1 MAGSLQDQFL
11 AAGLVKKQKAK
22 NIQTAK
28 KKAAKQSRANKTELV
43 GEAAE
48 LANKAQ
54 QAQRKKSQDLNQ
66 QRKLE
71 SEKKS
76 VQAQIRQIITLNSI
90 EKAPKDLHEDE
101 LAKYN
106 FTHMSKIKTLVVSSE
121 NHDLITRGVV
131 AIVSLESSDNS
142 DNKKEINYYLIPATA
157 AQKINQRDSSIVV
170 LLNDFLTK
178 GGSNKASDK
187 GSNNAQED
195 DPYAG
200 FEVPDDLMW

>member
-43 GEAAE
+43 DEATE
-48 LANKAQ
+48 LVNKAQ
-54 QAQRKKSQDLNQ
+54 EEQRRKSQGLNQ

-90 EKAPKDLHEDE
+90 EKSPKDLHEGE

-106 FTHMSKIKTLVVSSE
+106 FTHNSKIKTLLVSSE

-131 AIVSLESSDNS
+131 AIVSLAVSDNS
-142 DNKKEINYYLIPATA
+142 KEIEYYLIPATA

-178 GGSNKASDK
+178 DGRYKASDSEN
-187 GSNNAQED
+187 GGNNTQED

-200 FEVPDDLMW
+200 FEVPDDLIW

>member
-54 QAQRKKSQDLNQ
+54 EAQRKKSQDLNQ
-66 QRKLE
+66 KRKLE

-76 VQAQIRQIITLNSI
+76 VQAQIRQIITLNTI
-90 EKAPKDLHEDE
+90 VKAPKDLHEDE

-106 FTHMSKIKTLVVSSE
+106 FTHNSKIKTLLVSSE

-131 AIVSLESSDNS
+131 AIVSLDASDN
-142 DNKKEINYYLIPATA
+142 NKEIEYYLIPATA
-157 AQKINQRDSSIVV
+157 AQKINQRDSRIVV

-178 GGSNKASDK
+178 DGSNKVSDK
-187 GSNNAQED
+187 GSNNTQED

>member
-90 EKAPKDLHEDE
+90 DKAPKGLHEDE

-106 FTHMSKIKTLVVSSE
+106 FTHMNKIKTLLVSSE
-121 NHDLITRGVV
+121 NHDLLTRGVV
-131 AIVSLESSDNS
+131 AIVSLAVSDN
-142 DNKKEINYYLIPATA
+142 EGVEYHLIPAKA
-157 AQKINQRDSSIVV
+157 AQKINQRDSNVVV
-170 LLNDFLTK
+170 LLNEFLAK
-178 GGSNKASDK
+178 GALREESEGSEESYEA
-187 GSNNAQED
+187 
-195 DPYAG
+195 DPYAS